1 MVINSQ
7 LAPCQQSYRITLD
20 LTVDEDFN
28 PRQIDFNKVFN
39 LSEWESINTHIEEF
53 QKPSTLHF
61 TGPASSVFLLSTI
74 GGQYITLY
82 GLQFGTYIKK
92 SLYVAPKV
100 FPQCKERIGGKVQK
114 APTEIQVLI
123 STGKS
128 VRIGF
133 LQTSKNWES
142 LEGVIKK
149 LKVGCFRPLSHRG
162 LFYDTLLR
170 CIPKTYFMPIFCYN

>member
-20 LTVDEDFN
+20 LTVDQDFN

-61 TGPASSVFLLSTI
+61 TGPASGYFLAFFI
-74 GGQYITLY
+74 KRYWRAVHYTLRATV
-82 GLQFGTYIKK
+82 LVNQLAIRSWPF
-92 SLYVAPKV
+92 KV
-100 FPQCKERIGGKVQK
+100 FPQCKERIK
-114 APTEIQVLI
+114 THTLIQVLI

-128 VRIGF
+128 VRIGS
-133 LQTSKNWES
+133 LQN
-142 LEGVIKK
+142 
-149 LKVGCFRPLSHRG
+149 F
-162 LFYDTLLR
+162 
-170 CIPKTYFMPIFCYN
+170 

>member
-1 MVINSQ
+1 MVIDSQ

-20 LTVDEDFN
+20 LTVDQDFN

-61 TGPASSVFLLSTI
+61 TGPASGYFLASFFKHYWNPVHYTLQGRVFVIKSVFLAS
-74 GGQYITLY
+74 
-82 GLQFGTYIKK
+82 
-92 SLYVAPKV
+92 SRWPCKV
-100 FPQCKERIGGKVQK
+100 FPQCKKRIK
-114 APTEIQVLI
+114 THTLNQVLI

-133 LQTSKNWES
+133 LQN
-142 LEGVIKK
+142 
-149 LKVGCFRPLSHRG
+149 F
-162 LFYDTLLR
+162 
-170 CIPKTYFMPIFCYN
+170 

>member
-82 GLQFGTYIKK
+82 GLQF
-92 SLYVAPKV
+92 L
-100 FPQCKERIGGKVQK
+100 
-114 APTEIQVLI
+114 LI
-123 STGKS
+123 S
-128 VRIGF
+128 GF
-133 LQTSKNWES
+133 FGQLQMA
-142 LEGVIKK
+142 L
-149 LKVGCFRPLSHRG
+149 
-162 LFYDTLLR
+162 
-170 CIPKTYFMPIFCYN
+170 

>member
-39 LSEWESINTHIEEF
+39 LSEWEHINTHIEEL
-53 QKPSTLHF
+53 QKHSTLHF
-61 TGPASSVFLLSTI
+61 TRPAPPPV
-74 GGQYITLY
+74 QRC
-82 GLQFGTYIKK
+82 
-92 SLYVAPKV
+92 LYVAPKV
-100 FPQCKERIGGKVQK
+100 LPQCKERIGGKVQK

-123 STGKS
+123 RTGKS
-128 VRIGF
+128 VRIGS

-142 LEGVIKK
+142 LEESL
-149 LKVGCFRPLSHRG
+149 LKVGCFKGSLTQSFF
-162 LFYDTLLR
+162 LFVNN
-170 CIPKTYFMPIFCYN
+170 YNRSLVYPHVLV